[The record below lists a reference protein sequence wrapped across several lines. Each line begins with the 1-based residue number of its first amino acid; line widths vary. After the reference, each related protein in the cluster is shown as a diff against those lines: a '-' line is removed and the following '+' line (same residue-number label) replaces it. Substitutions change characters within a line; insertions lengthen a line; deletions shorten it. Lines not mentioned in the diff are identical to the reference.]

1 MMEIY
6 PNIWTVGSWRGHL
19 SVMEIQ
25 KRTKYSLRLTFLRAR
40 IKWWRLREMSREC
53 YLLLS
58 WPRLAGRDVEPNG
71 CEEGLC
77 EATGPI

>member
-1 MMEIY
+1 
-6 PNIWTVGSWRGHL
+6 
-19 SVMEIQ
+19 
-25 KRTKYSLRLTFLRAR
+25 
-40 IKWWRLREMSREC
+40 MSGEC

-58 WPRLAGRDVEPNG
+58 WLGLAGRDVEPNG